1 MKTNAKQTV
10 KRSFSV
16 LLALGLSVTMAAQA
30 GYGEI
35 RGTVKDDM
43 NETVPFATIKI
54 LQGTQFIGGTTTD
67 MNGAYV
73 YKPLEAGTYEM
84 ILQESSH
91 QTTKINKIVVR
102 PNDAAYVSPIM
113 GVNTLTEVVVSTK
126 LVEKDYTNTGV
137 DQSVFQMKTLSADEI
152 LKNASGNRGDIKSL
166 LPSMTPEI
174 TEGSN
179 GELHVRGGRSGTS
192 AYFVDGVRVADI
204 NMLPGLSIENLTL
217 FTGGVPAA
225 YGDTAG
231 GVVVITTKSYFS
243 GIRDKRMRDAR
254 INEHYKEE
262 QKQKVQKN
270 KSLQPETTQE
280 LN

>member
-10 KRSFSV
+10 KRSFSI

-73 YKPLEAGTYEM
+73 YKPLEAGTYELL
-84 ILQESSH
+84 LQESGH

-113 GVNTLTEVVVSTK
+113 AVNTLGTIEFTTTVVQ
-126 LVEKDYTNTGV
+126 KDYTNTGV

-152 LKNASGNRGDIKSL
+152 LKNATGDRGDIKGI

-254 INEHYKEE
+254 INEHNKEE

-270 KSLQPETTQE
+270 KSVQPDTTLE